1 MNSSASTTGSGRY
14 WHLLLRGASVS
25 VQRGG
30 GAGRLGLPQADED
43 EDGYNL
49 GLPQADEDKDGYNL
63 GLPSGDKDDDGYNS
77 PQGDGDEDGYN

>member
-30 GAGRLGLPQADED
+30 GAGRLGLPQGDGD
-43 EDGYNL
+43 EDGFIL
-49 GLPQADEDKDGYNL
+49 GL
-63 GLPSGDKDDDGYNS
+63 

>member
-1 MNSSASTTGSGRY
+1 MNSSTSTTGSGRY

-49 GLPQADEDKDGYNL
+49 G
-63 GLPSGDKDDDGYNS
+63 S
-77 PQGDGDEDGYN
+77 PQGDGDDDGYNLPQGDGDEVGYN